1 MLGTIEM
8 VAAARTAN
16 TLRPEERAALI
27 RGHFLFSEI
36 EPRLLD
42 SLVRTSRVQ
51 RLARGEVLFRQGD
64 EGGALY
70 AVSSGAIRISV
81 TGAEGKEL
89 TLALMEPGDVFGEI
103 ALLDGLQRTADA
115 RAVEKSE
122 LVVIH
127 RADFLTLLEREP
139 KLARP
144 IIEMLCERLRQ
155 TNEFV
160 IDAAF
165 LDLRAR
171 LAKRLLSLAIAH
183 GYETDD
189 GLRIGLKLSQSEIAQ
204 LLGVT
209 REAVNKQLNVW
220 ARDGILTFEAGYLT
234 LQKQDV
240 LKALAA
246 PR

>member
-1 MLGTIEM
+1 MAAMGAATTEGTSLG
-8 VAAARTAN
+8 
-16 TLRPEERAALI
+16 PEERARLI

-42 SLVRTSRVQ
+42 SVVRTSRVQ
-51 RLARGEVLFRQGD
+51 RLKRGETLFRQGD

-70 AVSSGAIRISV
+70 AVHSGAIRISV
-81 TGAEGKEL
+81 SGAEGKEL

-127 RADFLTLLEREP
+127 RADFLSLLEREP
-139 KLARP
+139 KMARP

-160 IDAAF
+160 TDAAF

-171 LAKRLLSLAIAH
+171 LAKRLVALAIAH
-183 GYETDD
+183 GEETDD
-189 GLRIGLKLSQSEIAQ
+189 GMRIGLKLSQSEIAQ

-209 REAVNKQLNVW
+209 REAVNKQLNAW
-220 ARDGILTFEAGYLT
+220 ARDGILTFESGYVT
-234 LQKQDV
+234 LRKQDV
-240 LKALAA
+240 LKALSA
-246 PR
+246 PH

>member
-1 MLGTIEM
+1 MYGMATMVTASSQGGALG
-8 VAAARTAN
+8 A
-16 TLRPEERAALI
+16 EERARLI
-27 RGHFLFSEI
+27 RGHFLFSGI
-36 EPRLLD
+36 EPRHLD

-51 RLARGEVLFRQGD
+51 RLARGEILFRQGD

-70 AVSSGAIRISV
+70 AVHSGAIRISV
-81 TGAEGKEL
+81 SGAEGKEL

-103 ALLDGLQRTADA
+103 ALLDGLARTADA
-115 RAVEKSE
+115 RAVERTE

-127 RADFLTLLEREP
+127 RADFLALLEREP

-183 GYETDD
+183 GQETDD
-189 GLRIGLKLSQSEIAQ
+189 GMRIGLKLSQSEIAQ

-209 REAVNKQLNVW
+209 REAVNKQLNAW
-220 ARDGILTFEAGYLT
+220 SRDGVLTFESGHVT
-234 LQKQDV
+234 LMKQDI
-240 LKALAA
+240 LQALAA
-246 PR
+246 PH